1 MDKARKET
9 DKALLQME
17 KEISKIYRE
26 ANADIFHKWNQ
37 YMDEVKPQVDA
48 LHKAYEE
55 AKKSG
60 DEKLI
65 RKTGKAYG
73 IKLREYTL
81 KNRYYKDMID
91 QTAAQISHANETAL
105 AYINGQMPKIYT
117 INYNQMAID
126 ARGVRGYSF
135 NLVNESTVKNLI
147 TNGEISLLPKKL
159 DVPKDMA
166 WNIKAINSQVLQG
179 IIQGE
184 SVDKIALRLQSVTTM
199 DEKSSIRNARTMVT
213 GAECKGRQDSYDRA
227 TKDGIIMKKVWMAV
241 QDEKTRE
248 SHAELNG
255 VEVDVDEA
263 FDNELMYPGDPT
275 GDPSEVYNCRC
286 SMKSHIVGFR
296 HGKGN

>member
-17 KEISKIYRE
+17 KKISKIYRE

-65 RKTGKAYG
+65 RKTGKAYS

-91 QTAAQISHANETAL
+91 QTAAQISHANEIAL

-126 ARGVRGYSF
+126 VRGIRGYSF
-135 NLVNESTVKNLI
+135 NLVDESTVKNLI

-159 DVPKDMA
+159 DIPKDMA

-255 VEVDVDEA
+255 VEVDVDVA
-263 FDNELMYPGDPT
+263 FDNKLMYPGDPT

-296 HGKGN
+296 HGKAN